1 MMPMWTSH
9 KNSFHDNLYVLC
21 RHHIASGLVMLSRRE
36 EGIHGYI
43 NLCVIESI
51 SFVNKNYLI
60 NETPG

>member
-9 KNSFHDNLYVLC
+9 KNSFHNDLIVLC
-21 RHHIASGLVMLSRRE
+21 RHRIASGLVMLSRRE
-36 EGIHGYI
+36 EGIHEYI
-43 NLCVIESI
+43 YLCVIGNI